1 MALVLDT
8 GPIVAYLDTGDDRHL
23 LAQTVFDANN
33 EAFVI
38 PAPNLVEIDYWLRK
52 QTSVAIVREFAQDVA
67 DGAYQIEPLLPDDLL
82 RAAELEVQYDDLRLG
97 LVDASVI
104 AICERLGETKV
115 ATFDR
120 RHFSVVRPRHCE
132 ALTLLPG

>member
-8 GPIVAYLDTGDDRHL
+8 GPVVAYLDSNDHRHL
-23 LAQTVFDANN
+23 LAQAVFDASH

-52 QTSVAIVREFAQDVA
+52 QASVAIVREFAQDVA
-67 DGAYQIEPLLPDDLL
+67 DGAYQIESLSSDDLL
-82 RAAELEVQYDDLRLG
+82 RAAELEAQYNDLRLG

-120 RHFSVVRPRHCE
+120 RHFSVVRPRHCD
-132 ALTLLPG
+132 AFTLLPG